1 MIPNDDDDDDDD
13 DDDND
18 DDDDDDDDED
28 DDDDIYILR
37 ASAFCFRITVSLR
50 LKTSIFT
57 RNEEERR
64 RLEMRFIWTSGSFFT
79 RFQNSPRDLLK
90 IGYLLILYNMIQLTH
105 CDAGTQFASHVSFN
119 SPARSFTHGVGDPIP
134 VLERRAYQRHQNPPL
149 KRLRRPI
156 SQTQVGY
163 PRQKPA
169 IPFQA
174 EELPHGHNVGTP
186 WQLNDH
192 MGIPIQVLPPSPY
205 KVDSPDPES
214 LWPIGLFLPPLIPLN
229 HGSLRRSDKEE
240 TDDKKNEDPYLLEGS
255 EAIAAV
261 VKSTRHGH
269 LYFHDIPHINSLIA
283 NQELRI
289 KNNLKPHR
297 IASIRKTWPYY
308 RP

>member
-1 MIPNDDDDDDDD
+1 MQQ
-13 DDDND
+13 
-18 DDDDDDDDED
+18 
-28 DDDDIYILR
+28 
-37 ASAFCFRITVSLR
+37 RIATAGPPANQSVE
-50 LKTSIFT
+50 K
-57 RNEEERR
+57 EEN
-64 RLEMRFIWTSGSFFT
+64 L
-79 RFQNSPRDLLK
+79 QNLSK
-90 IGYLLILYNMIQLTH
+90 IAYVLVLYTIQLTRGGS
-105 CDAGTQFASHVSFN
+105 GTQFASHVSFN

-134 VLERRAYQRHQNPPL
+134 VLERRVYQRHQNPSL

-156 SQTQVGY
+156 SQTHGGY
-163 PRQKPA
+163 PRQKPT

-174 EELPHGHNVGTP
+174 EELPQGHSVGTP
-186 WQLNDH
+186 YHLNDY
-192 MGIPIQVLPPSPY
+192 MGVTIQVLPPSPY

-229 HGSLRRSDKEE
+229 YGTLRRSDKESL
-240 TDDKKNEDPYLLEGS
+240 TKADDSNNEDPYLLEGS

-261 VKSTRHGH
+261 AKSTRHGH

-297 IASIRKTWPYY
+297 IASIRKTWPYN